1 MRSLLAVVLL
11 LPLVVVAEIKNAAQL
26 QSSTDK
32 AANPDVIVA
41 KVESASEN
49 QSAEE
54 KQIILQKLQADV
66 SIHSTEELRSLLEKA
81 EKIANGETQ
90 YNTQEPIAVVLHG
103 EEIKAFVRS
112 NYRDNKE
119 LVDLAARLDAFNVI
133 DVKVC
138 QRWMG
143 ANGIT
148 AGDLPPFL
156 EPVPWG
162 AGERKR
168 LQQAGYGY
176 F

>member
-1 MRSLLAVVLL
+1 MRSLFAVILL
-11 LPLVVVAEIKNAAQL
+11 SPLMVNAEIKNAAQPAPN
-26 QSSTDK
+26 T
-32 AANPDVIVA
+32 AIVA
-41 KVESASEN
+41 K
-49 QSAEE
+49 AEAAADVAE
-54 KQIILQKLQADV
+54 PAEQKKLAQKLQADV
-66 SIHSTEELRSLLEKA
+66 AIHSTEELRTLLEKA

-90 YNTQEPIAVVLHG
+90 YNTEEPIAVVLHG

-112 NYRDNKE
+112 NYRDNKA

-143 ANGIT
+143 ANGIS

>member
-1 MRSLLAVVLL
+1 MRSLLAVFLL
-11 LPLVVVAEIKNAAQL
+11 LPLAAAAEIKNAAQL
-26 QSSTDK
+26 QASGNS
-32 AANPDVIVA
+32 DVIVA
-41 KVESASEN
+41 NVEPVSEE
-49 QSAEE
+49 QTAAD
-54 KQIILQKLQADV
+54 QPVTMQKLQADV
-66 SIHSTEELRSLLEKA
+66 AIHSTEELRSLLEKA
-81 EKIANGETQ
+81 EKVANGETQ
-90 YNTQEPIAVVLHG
+90 YNTEDPIAVVLHG
-103 EEIKAFVRS
+103 EEIKAFLRS
-112 NYRDNKE
+112 NYRDNKS

>member
-1 MRSLLAVVLL
+1 MRSLLAVFLL
-11 LPLVVVAEIKNAAQL
+11 LPLAATAEIKNAAQL
-26 QSSTDK
+26 QASGNS
-32 AANPDVIVA
+32 DVIVA
-41 KVESASEN
+41 NVEPVSEE
-49 QSAEE
+49 QTAAE
-54 KQIILQKLQADV
+54 QPVTMQKLQADV
-66 SIHSTEELRSLLEKA
+66 AIHSTEELRSLLEKA

-90 YNTQEPIAVVLHG
+90 YNTEDPIAVVLHG
-103 EEIKAFVRS
+103 EEIKAFLRS
-112 NYRDNKE
+112 NYRDNKS